1 MKCLGYC
8 VKIDRFEGPLE
19 LLLHLISK
27 SKINIEDISINEI
40 TCQYI
45 EYLQQMQQF
54 DIEIASEFLVMAATL
69 IHIKSRKLLPKLK
82 EDENEGDDI
91 NTREQL
97 IQRLLDYKKFK
108 EISNELRER
117 EQLYSHI
124 YSKLP
129 EEIAISKEEL
139 DDRLFGEVGKE
150 DLFNAI
156 CIVLSKKNLSK
167 SKSPGIYEIAKDPIS
182 IKQRIEEIEGI
193 LCIKEK
199 ATFFSLFENDY
210 NKSEVITTFLAI
222 LEMIKNNNI
231 CLYQSRPFDDIIIK
245 KRKI

>member
-167 SKSPGIYEIAKDPIS
+167 SKSPSIYEIAKDPIS

-193 LCIKEK
+193 LCIKEN

-222 LEMIKNNNI
+222 LEMIKDSSI